1 MKRLVTGIVAH
12 VDAGKT
18 TCIESMLYTAGSI
31 RKLGRVDHK
40 DAFLDYDAQERDRGI
55 TIYSKEASF
64 TWKDT
69 EIFVIDTPGH
79 VDFSAEMERALQV
92 LDLAVIMINGQDG
105 VQSHT
110 ETIWKCLEHYNVPAL
125 IFVNKMD
132 ISHHTKEELLAD
144 LQKKCSPECFVW
156 NDESSYE
163 QLATIDEEMLERY
176 LENGTIPMDMI
187 RHAVSCRKCFP
198 VLFGSA
204 LKVDGIKELLDA
216 IDAYAVERTWPEEF
230 GARVYKISA
239 DENNARLTHMRIT
252 GGTLKAKQNVSEE
265 EKADQI
271 RIYSGQGYRMIDT
284 AEAGMIVTVKGF
296 EHIEAGQGLGFEEDS
311 EKPLLDPYMEYEL
324 LLPEGADALMMAE
337 TVRRLADED
346 PQLHITSETQSGKI
360 RLSIM
365 GEMQMEVLEKRIFE
379 LSGLHVGFS
388 AGGIIFKETIL
399 EETEGAGHFEP
410 LRHYAEVHVRL
421 EPLERGSG
429 IEVVSECSTDV
440 LSASWQ
446 RNILSILERSRHRG
460 VLTGSLLDD
469 VRIVL
474 TAGKGHIKHTEG
486 GDFRQAARR
495 AVRQALMKTEC
506 VLLEPYCSFTL
517 TLPSSVL
524 SRALYDLDQRKA
536 SVEISDQNDETMVIS
551 GRGPLR
557 TLNNYQ
563 MEVNAYTRGKGKWSA
578 VSDGYDVCLSQ
589 DEIVAESGYD
599 PEADL
604 RNPCG
609 SVFCAHGSGYYVPW
623 DKADELMH
631 VQPVRERVS
640 TYRRVSAYKVQE
652 DDLMDVLKRASGNNR
667 NDSKRDMRK
676 PVKKTDEETKPKKP
690 VMKKKLPPCLIVD
703 GYNMIYSWEEYHDLA
718 DQDITT
724 AREMLIDE
732 LMAYQAYLKWHM
744 IIVFDGYRVQDNY
757 GTRQKMH
764 DVEIVYTRTNETADE
779 YIERITREL
788 RDTYEMTVAS
798 SDGLIQNAIFAHGAL
813 RMSAR
818 ELQSRMELLK
828 KQFV

>member
-1 MKRLVTGIVAH
+1 MTGIVAH

-204 LKVDGIKELLDA
+204 LKVDGITELLDA
-216 IDAYAVERTWPEEF
+216 IDAYAVERTYPEEF

-252 GGTLKAKQNVSEE
+252 GGTLKAKQNVTED

-271 RIYSGQGYRMIDT
+271 RIYSGQGYRMVDT

-676 PVKKTDEETKPKKP
+676 PVKKADEETKPKKP

-703 GYNMIYSWEEYHDLA
+703 GYNMIYSWEEYHELA

-798 SDGLIQNAIFAHGAL
+798 SDGLIQNTIFAHGAL

>member
-1 MKRLVTGIVAH
+1 
-12 VDAGKT
+12 
-18 TCIESMLYTAGSI
+18 
-31 RKLGRVDHK
+31 
-40 DAFLDYDAQERDRGI
+40 
-55 TIYSKEASF
+55 
-64 TWKDT
+64 
-69 EIFVIDTPGH
+69 
-79 VDFSAEMERALQV
+79 
-92 LDLAVIMINGQDG
+92 

-311 EKPLLDPYMEYEL
+311 EKPLLDPFMEYEL

-703 GYNMIYSWEEYHDLA
+703 GYNMIYSWEEYHELA

>member
-92 LDLAVIMINGQDG
+92 LDLAVIMINEQDG

-204 LKVDGIKELLDA
+204 LKVDGITELLDA
-216 IDAYAVERTWPEEF
+216 IDAYAVERTYPEEF

-252 GGTLKAKQNVSEE
+252 GGTLKAKQNVTED

-271 RIYSGQGYRMIDT
+271 RIYSGQGYRMVDT

-676 PVKKTDEETKPKKP
+676 PVKKADEETKPKKP

-703 GYNMIYSWEEYHDLA
+703 GYNMIYSWEEYHELA

>member
-1 MKRLVTGIVAH
+1 MTGIVAH

-652 DDLMDVLKRASGNNR
+652 EDLMSVLQRASGNNR
-667 NDSKRDMRK
+667 NDSKSDMRK

-703 GYNMIYSWEEYHDLA
+703 GYNMIYSWEEYHELA

>member
-1 MKRLVTGIVAH
+1 
-12 VDAGKT
+12 
-18 TCIESMLYTAGSI
+18 
-31 RKLGRVDHK
+31 
-40 DAFLDYDAQERDRGI
+40 
-55 TIYSKEASF
+55 
-64 TWKDT
+64 
-69 EIFVIDTPGH
+69 
-79 VDFSAEMERALQV
+79 
-92 LDLAVIMINGQDG
+92 
-105 VQSHT
+105 
-110 ETIWKCLEHYNVPAL
+110 
-125 IFVNKMD
+125 
-132 ISHHTKEELLAD
+132 
-144 LQKKCSPECFVW
+144 
-156 NDESSYE
+156 
-163 QLATIDEEMLERY
+163 
-176 LENGTIPMDMI
+176 
-187 RHAVSCRKCFP
+187 
-198 VLFGSA
+198 
-204 LKVDGIKELLDA
+204 
-216 IDAYAVERTWPEEF
+216 
-230 GARVYKISA
+230 
-239 DENNARLTHMRIT
+239 
-252 GGTLKAKQNVSEE
+252 
-265 EKADQI
+265 
-271 RIYSGQGYRMIDT
+271 
-284 AEAGMIVTVKGF
+284 
-296 EHIEAGQGLGFEEDS
+296 
-311 EKPLLDPYMEYEL
+311 MEYEL

-703 GYNMIYSWEEYHDLA
+703 GYNMIYSWEEYHELA